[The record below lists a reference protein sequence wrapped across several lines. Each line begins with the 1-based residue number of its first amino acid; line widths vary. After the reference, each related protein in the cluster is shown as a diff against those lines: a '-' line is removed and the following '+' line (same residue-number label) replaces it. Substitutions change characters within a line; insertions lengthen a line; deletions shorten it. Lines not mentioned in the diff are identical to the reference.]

1 MGDDYRFQAHSPD
14 QDEHGEENNR
24 EFA

>member
-1 MGDDYRFQAHSPD
+1 MGDNYRFQAHSPD